1 MCKVFQGLLADPC
14 EWKLSIDGLNF
25 ERLEEGDVEGLE
37 KPFTEEE
44 IFRALSGCCGEKAPG
59 LDGFQWL
66 FGIFRGNLLKM
77 G

>member
-1 MCKVFQGLLADPC
+1 MFQGLLADPGG
-14 EWKLSIDGLNF
+14 WKPMIDAFNF

-37 KPFTEEE
+37 KPFSEEE
-44 IFRALSGCCGEKAPG
+44 VFGARSGCCGEKAPG

>member
-37 KPFTEEE
+37 KPFSKEEV
-44 IFRALSGCCGEKAPG
+44 FGALSGFCGEKAPCP
-59 LDGFQWL
+59 DGFSMTFWQ
-66 FGIFRGNLLKM
+66 FS
-77 G
+77 